1 VSLFF
6 STVVKLT
13 FLLVA
18 KHANVHE
25 LMGNRAPVCV
35 EVSNISP
42 RNALAMFLVS
52 SFFKVFELARGEEE
66 WTEYDSPSAICALS
80 IHFTP
85 HRTLIR
91 NSLHLLPEALTV
103 TVALSQVSNCD
114 Y

>member
-1 VSLFF
+1 MCRGLQYKPQKRACHVSRL
-6 STVVKLT
+6 V
-13 FLLVA
+13 FL
-18 KHANVHE
+18 
-25 LMGNRAPVCV
+25 
-35 EVSNISP
+35 
-42 RNALAMFLVS
+42 
-52 SFFKVFELARGEEE
+52 KVFELARGEEE

-103 TVALSQVSNCD
+103 TAALSQVSNCD